1 MTAFHLFL
9 SLPIDFC
16 HACVCCW
23 YVHLLHHLL
32 SSNCSSVPSSRCFY
46 LFLKWFPLFCIKRAV
61 CVWERESL
69 WCFICLC
76 MYRWICLCECFC
88 TIYNSLFYLL
98 TQGKAQKPFPFYVSV
113 VQPIN
118 QVTQLTR
125 ALLAYYTGEKVEGV
139 DQESQCGATDG
150 DKVWPFLLILLL
162 HPFCAAW
169 SHQLWK
175 FTVYRLLII
184 KFIYS

>member
-1 MTAFHLFL
+1 MRERMFVVFYM
-9 SLPIDFC
+9 F
-16 HACVCCW
+16 V
-23 YVHLLHHLL
+23 YV
-32 SSNCSSVPSSRCFY
+32 SMN
-46 LFLKWFPLFCIKRAV
+46 
-61 CVWERESL
+61 
-69 WCFICLC
+69 
-76 MYRWICLCECFC
+76 LCECFC

-150 DKVWPFLLILLL
+150 DKV
-162 HPFCAAW
+162 
-169 SHQLWK
+169 
-175 FTVYRLLII
+175 
-184 KFIYS
+184 